1 MMTSPN
7 EVIDKPDLDFT
18 PGTVEHDQI
27 VHDQVERE
35 YDGYDESVE
44 EAKHPG
50 AMLGLIMGVYPL
62 IMVTFILALIGYAFF
77 VRPIM
82 MSPTNTTTQQNELL
96 SKTEK

>member
-1 MMTSPN
+1 MMTLPN
-7 EVIDKPDLDFT
+7 EVMDKTASEF
-18 PGTVEHDQI
+18 GHDTEESNR
-27 VHDQVERE
+27 VE
-35 YDGYDESVE
+35 YDLLELGYDESKE

-62 IMVTFILALIGYAFF
+62 IMVAFILALIGYAFF
-77 VRPIM
+77 VHPIM